1 MNSVEIQTPIQRR
14 YPGDF
19 RRKVMNCFKDD
30 RTVEEMLDNFS
41 VDLGPFLR
49 DKGSLDDWTPEY
61 VIKVLTDG
69 RQDILLQEAV
79 AAKQIEELYEE
90 WSKITRQGVT
100 F

>member
-1 MNSVEIQTPIQRR
+1 MNSVDVKTPMQNR

-19 RRKVMNCFKDD
+19 RRRVMECFKEN
-30 RTVEEMLDNFS
+30 RSVEEMLDTFS
-41 VDLGPFLR
+41 VNLGAFLR

-61 VIKVLTDG
+61 VIKVLKDG
-69 RQDILLQEAV
+69 RQDILLQEAI
-79 AAKQIEELYEE
+79 AAKQISELYDE

>member
-1 MNSVEIQTPIQRR
+1 MNSVEINDPMPRR
-14 YPGDF
+14 YPGEF
-19 RRKVMNCFKDD
+19 RRRVMKCFKDD
-30 RTVEEMLDNFS
+30 RSVEEMLDNFS

-61 VIKVLTDG
+61 VIKVITDG
-69 RQDILLQEAV
+69 RHDILLQEAI
-79 AAKQIEELYEE
+79 AAKQVSELYEE